1 MCKRVLLAVLIVLSS
16 LPTVA
21 APQCA
26 VDILAKAK
34 QASGGDA
41 WDAIR
46 TTYTKV
52 KVTTGG
58 LSGPAESWEDNLT
71 GRYVEKYQLGPASGA
86 EGFDGKAV
94 WSQDSSGEPR
104 AEGAEGAR
112 KEAADE
118 AYRKSMGYWFPQ
130 RWPAKIECLGTKEE
144 QGKRFDVL
152 RITPEQG
159 RPFDLWID
167 ATTHLFDRTVEKADI
182 ETRTTYLSDYRTVAG
197 V

>member
-1 MCKRVLLAVLIVLSS
+1 MCKRVLLAVLIVLSC
-16 LPTVA
+16 LPAVA

-26 VDILAKAK
+26 VEVLEKAK

-86 EGFDGKAV
+86 EGFDGKVV
-94 WSQDSSGEPR
+94 WSQDSS
-104 AEGAEGAR
+104 
-112 KEAADE
+112 
-118 AYRKSMGYWFPQ
+118 AYRKTMAYWFPQ